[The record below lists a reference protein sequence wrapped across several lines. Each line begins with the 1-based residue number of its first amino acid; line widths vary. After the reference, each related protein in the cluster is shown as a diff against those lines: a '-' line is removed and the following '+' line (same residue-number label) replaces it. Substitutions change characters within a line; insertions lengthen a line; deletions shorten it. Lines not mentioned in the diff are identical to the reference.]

1 MIPRTYFDFLER
13 RSFAAIS
20 SVLKHNVDD
29 VVSLAALTVCAC
41 DRVTGEPAALDNP
54 LDLYSLARIMENTS
68 EWSRAIRFY
77 DLAIQGGLSDP
88 MLSKARENLAILYRR
103 AGDHRRALAL
113 CETLMQHP
121 TFSMPA
127 YEGAAIHYERV
138 ACDLQRALEVV
149 DAALARVEDKPQT
162 RRWRAS
168 LQSRK
173 ERLRQKVMEF
183 SSRLV
188 E

>member
-1 MIPRTYFDFLER
+1 
-13 RSFAAIS
+13 
-20 SVLKHNVDD
+20 
-29 VVSLAALTVCAC
+29 
-41 DRVTGEPAALDNP
+41 
-54 LDLYSLARIMENTS
+54 
-68 EWSRAIRFY
+68 
-77 DLAIQGGLSDP
+77 
-88 MLSKARENLAILYRR
+88 
-103 AGDHRRALAL
+103 
-113 CETLMQHP
+113 MQHP

-138 ACDLQRALEVV
+138 ACDLQRALGVV
-149 DAALARVEDKPQT
+149 DGALTRLEDKPQT

-183 SSRLV
+183 SSRFA